1 MAPERETLQSET
13 AFLYLK
19 AVRLLDP
26 LRLQVWEEM
35 RITFPQ
41 LRILFQVRNNP
52 EVDLR
57 TLATRLG
64 ISTSAASQQV
74 DKLVE
79 RGFIDRSEDPED
91 RRRVRLVVT
100 EDGQQITGE
109 ISRATNSYLETI
121 FAGLSTEELTDLSR
135 ALTRVLE
142 AATEKVA
149 TV

>member
-1 MAPERETLQSET
+1 MGQQRSSLLDETIY
-13 AFLYLK
+13 LYLK

-57 TLATRLG
+57 TLAERLG

-74 DKLVE
+74 DKLVD
-79 RGFIDRSEDPED
+79 RGFLDRSEDPDD
-91 RRRVRLVVT
+91 RRRVKLSVT
-100 EDGQQITGE
+100 GDGQAITGE
-109 ISRATNSYLETI
+109 ISRATHSYLD
-121 FAGLSTEELTDLSR
+121 AVLSQMSAEELTSLNRSLCR
-135 ALTRVLE
+135 ILE
-142 AATEKVA
+142 AAEEKVPTA
-149 TV
+149 